1 MRREPAGRR
10 GSSPAVGPGSW
21 LVALPAWGDRC
32 ARVCADPVLPALAR
46 ALEALGRPARVLL
59 YTDSAE
65 LPARASELLGDL
77 AEVLPRPV
85 PVRDRSF
92 ASMSAAHQDAMDR
105 AGHGERVLLLTADM
119 VLSREVLTACE
130 ARISGGMR
138 FVGCAA
144 MRALEGAGAP
154 IGAPGRELLAWA
166 WANRH
171 PMTRECTWPDGR
183 SYDLWRMYF
192 ERDGEVAA
200 RVFLPHP
207 LAVVPAGRSIH
218 FYPTVDV
225 NLHLCFAQ
233 SEVGLITSPDEGAA
247 VELSPPDK
255 EFLTTETMRAR
266 FERGGP
272 SLPTLGPITNNRHR
286 MFWGKKVVLCGAG
299 GDCGD
304 AELVERMLG

>member
-10 GSSPAVGPGSW
+10 GSVPSAGPGGW
-21 LVALPAWGDRC
+21 LVALPAWGDRYT
-32 ARVCADPVLPALAR
+32 RVCADSVLPALAR
-46 ALEALGRPARVLL
+46 ALGALGKPARVLL

-65 LPARASELLGDL
+65 LVARAGELLGGL

-92 ASMSAAHQDAMDR
+92 ASMSAAHQDVMDR

-119 VLSREVLTACE
+119 VVSREVLATCE
-130 ARISGGMR
+130 SRISGGMR

-144 MRALEGAGAP
+144 MRAVEAAGVP
-154 IGAPGRELLAWA
+154 IGASGRELLSWA

-171 PMTRECTWPDGR
+171 PMTRECTWPLGS

-192 ERDGEVAA
+192 ERGDEVSA

-207 LAVVPAGRSIH
+207 LAVVPAGRSVH
-218 FYPTVDV
+218 FYPTIDV
-225 NLHLCFAQ
+225 NLHLCFPS
-233 SEVGLITSPDEGAA
+233 SEICLITAPEEGAA

-255 EFLTTETMRAR
+255 EFLVTRTMRER
-266 FERGGP
+266 FDLGGP
-272 SLPTLGPITNNRHR
+272 SLPTLDRITNSRHR
-286 MFWGKKVVLCGAG
+286 MFFSKKVVIRGSG

-304 AELVERMLG
+304 DEVVRRML